1 MSTGF
6 LFVTAPDADYKAV
19 NLLLHE
25 LSNWGYNDGESEFR
39 LITTK
44 NAFDFELP
52 PGTHSLEP
60 TTPSLDSTFNN
71 AWAGSTFTDVED
83 FCLDVL
89 YHGRDAGIEGPSLFV
104 VVDAAGFEARE
115 GIVVE
120 RAVGEEDEDFKEI
133 DSFIKMRVPWN
144 EVHSAWCNLSI
155 ANISFDGEMG
165 ERKEDDDDEEGDEKG
180 SDGWFD
186 YNILGGDLSEKSAKR
201 KEKAF
206 KKLKKDGRV

>member
-6 LFVTAPDADYKAV
+6 LFVTAPEADYKAV

-25 LSNWGYNDGESEFR
+25 LSNWECNDGESDFR
-39 LITTK
+39 LMTTK
-44 NAFDFELP
+44 NAYDFELP
-52 PGTHSLEP
+52 DGTFALEASQP
-60 TTPSLDSTFNN
+60 TFDSTLDN
-71 AWAGSTFTDVED
+71 AWAGSSLRDVED

-89 YHGRDAGIEGPSLFV
+89 RANDSAGDAPSLFV

-120 RAVGEEDEDFKEI
+120 RAIDAEDDDFNYL
-133 DSFIKMRVPWN
+133 DSFIKMRVPWD
-144 EVHSAWCNLSI
+144 EVQISWCNLSI

-165 ERKEDDDDEEGDEKG
+165 ERKEDGAEVDSDEKG
-180 SDGWFD
+180 CDGWFD
-186 YNILGGDLSEKSAKR
+186 YNILGADLSEENAKK

-206 KKLKKDGRV
+206 KRLKKDGRI